1 MRILISGASGFLGA
15 SLAPHLEAR
24 GHAVSR
30 LVRRASA
37 SPQEIE
43 WDPARGGL
51 QASAIEGFDAL
62 INLSGEGI
70 AAGRWNKARKQRL
83 WNSRIES
90 TRLLSETITRLQ
102 RKPRVMISMSAVGY
116 YGDRGNEELTETSR
130 DGSSFLA
137 KLARA
142 WEQAA
147 DPARRAGVRVA
158 HPRTGL
164 VLDARGGAL
173 AEMLR
178 PFRLGVGGPIG
189 AGRAWWS
196 WIALADYVAAMEL
209 VLGREALSGPVNF
222 VSPVPVRNA
231 EFARPL
237 ARVQRRRAAQH
248 ARQRAREL
256 GIAHRHRGH
265 EEIGRAS
272 CRERV

>member
-15 SLAPHLEAR
+15 ALVPHLEAR
-24 GHAVSR
+24 GHAVVR
-30 LVRRASA
+30 LVRRAPA
-37 SPQEIE
+37 SPLEIA

-51 QASAIEGFDAL
+51 QASDIEGFDAL
-62 INLSGEGI
+62 INLSGEGV

-90 TRLLSETITRLQ
+90 TRLLSESIARLQ
-102 RKPRVMISMSAVGY
+102 RKPRVMISMSAVGF

-189 AGRAWWS
+189 PGCAWWS
-196 WIALADYVAAMEL
+196 WIALPDYLAAMEL
-209 VLGREALSGPVNF
+209 VLGRES
-222 VSPVPVRNA
+222 
-231 EFARPL
+231 
-237 ARVQRRRAAQH
+237 
-248 ARQRAREL
+248 
-256 GIAHRHRGH
+256 
-265 EEIGRAS
+265 
-272 CRERV
+272 